1 MDPKSPKDLNISL
14 EWTTTR
20 GENPVPFLIHARG
33 TGAMN
38 RAIIPGTKDTIHHL
52 AKSDDMW
59 YMDGTFTWARAL
71 FEPCAIGAPLG
82 D

>member
-38 RAIIPGTKDTIHHL
+38 GAIIPGTKDTIHHL
-52 AKSDDMW
+52 AKPDDIW
-59 YMDGTFTWARAL
+59 YMDGTFTSATAL
-71 FEPCAIGAPLG
+71 FEPSAIGAPLG